1 MENHPGLLLV
11 PDHASSTEPLAW
23 VWFAPMVHGQPNVN
37 HAFILQ
43 HVLGSGMAFASI
55 NVGESYG
62 SAEGTR
68 LYAEFHDL
76 LTRCFNLSTKAV
88 LFPQSRGG
96 LMLFNWAASH
106 PDQVLRIAGIYPVC
120 NLLSFPGLKVA
131 AKAYDMTEEQ
141 LTSQLSEYNP
151 LDLLAS
157 LAKADVPVLLMHG
170 DIDKV
175 VPTQDNSAEFVRR
188 YQKLGGRA
196 TLLVVSGKGHQEADE
211 FFKSQQF
218 TTFLT
223 TGK

>member
-1 MENHPGLLLV
+1 MENHPALLLV
-11 PDHASSTEPLAW
+11 PDEASSTEPLSW

-37 HAFILQ
+37 HTYILQ

-62 SAEGTR
+62 SVEGTR

-76 LTRCFNLSTKAV
+76 LTRCFHLSTKAV

-96 LMLFNWAASH
+96 LMLFNWATLH
-106 PDQVLRIAGIYPVC
+106 PDEVLRIAGIYPVC
-120 NLLSFPGLKVA
+120 NLSSYPGLKVA
-131 AKAYDMTEEQ
+131 AKAYSMTEEQ
-141 LTSQLSEYNP
+141 LTAELSQHNP

-170 DIDKV
+170 DVDKV
-175 VPTQDNSAEFVRR
+175 VPIQDNSAEFVRR
-188 YQKLGGRA
+188 YLKLGGHA
-196 TLLVVSGKGHQEADE
+196 TLVVIPGKGHQEADE
-211 FFKSQQF
+211 FFKSPQF
-218 TTFLT
+218 VAFLT